1 MGVRPDGQHG
11 PAGGGLDTLMECLTW
26 QGAQRVADWLVRAA
40 RPSSATSDAADFW
53 YGATTK
59 ALAPILLAAACSG
72 GTMAQVVQWVD
83 GQEDEPVR
91 FALEANGE
99 EEAVTAF
106 EAISMWDER
115 TRGSVYATAQ
125 TVLIAYTDP
134 GVLASAMSAELRAKH
149 LLDGGCHTAYLCA
162 PAHEQRRLQPLF
174 ATLVQE
180 IVAHAYD
187 RATETGTPL
196 DPPLLLVLDEC
207 ANIAPLRE
215 LATLASTGAGQGIQ
229 LVSVFQ
235 DMAQIN
241 AVYGRDRA
249 PTIVSNHRAKVIL
262 SGIADPHTLEYLVP
276 TARRRGGTPGI
287 GDLGRRGPPLHHRVR
302 RLPQPRARQ
311 CAPGDAAGPGHPR
324 LRPPPSRADRAATLV
339 QRTPAAST
347 REATPA
353 PYGGRATV
361 KTMLEDLSTLPP
373 KRLEKQLEK
382 LAHDALPCHAV
393 TVFEGS
399 PTRASPSRS
408 TSTRADE
415 ATFSTSPASSRTI
428 QPFRRPAAGRSS
440 PRLGDTTYWRL
451 LLRVSFERPVHCAL
465 HRRLRRPRPPERPA
479 ARERSRS
486 SSPPAASS
494 SPSTD
499 GSTPNGQSSGSRR
512 RSHASLSSSC
522 SRPSAYSS
530 DALYR
535 SRTSAGASWV
545 RAPRGISSSV
555 RSAAASD
562 ARSIVRDWCLAS
574 SSEVTVSAS
583 RASARSIAWRCRSMS
598 ARSFPSAAA

>member
-1 MGVRPDGQHG
+1 MKSGARATRFPSGGAPEAHPLETLAIRLFLGLVAVGALLWLTGQLSGRIFGGAWPSVEPSEVGAVVVEYPNHVGDPAQAWPARARGLVPGPVAFYATFVALLLPALVAAVWLTARRGDRRAGARGARWARSRDLRPLRPHG
-11 PAGGGLDTLMECLTW
+11 RGLGRLTLGRINRRLVMAEPRESAIVIGPTQTGKTTGFAIPAILEWPGPVVATSVKTDLLRDTLTARSSRRGAETWVYDPTGSTGLPGAGWTPLMECLTW

-99 EEAVTAF
+99 EEAASAF

-125 TVLIAYTDP
+125 TVLVAYTDP
-134 GVLASAMSAELRAKH
+134 GVLASAMSTELRAKH

-187 RATETGTPL
+187 RATEAGTPL
-196 DPPLLLVLDEC
+196 NPPLLLVLDEC

-262 SGIADPHTLEYLVP
+262 SGIADPHTLEYL
-276 TARRRGGTPGI
+276 ARLLGDEEVRQVSATSGGEGRHSTTESVAYRNLAPANVLREMRPGQGI
-287 GDLGRRGPPLHHRVR
+287 LVYGHLPPARIALRPWFKERQLR
-302 RLPQPRARQ
+302 RLAR
-311 CAPGDAAGPGHPR
+311 
-324 LRPPPSRADRAATLV
+324 
-339 QRTPAAST
+339 
-347 REATPA
+347 
-353 PYGGRATV
+353 
-361 KTMLEDLSTLPP
+361 
-373 KRLEKQLEK
+373 
-382 LAHDALPCHAV
+382 
-393 TVFEGS
+393 
-399 PTRASPSRS
+399 
-408 TSTRADE
+408 
-415 ATFSTSPASSRTI
+415 
-428 QPFRRPAAGRSS
+428 
-440 PRLGDTTYWRL
+440 
-451 LLRVSFERPVHCAL
+451 
-465 HRRLRRPRPPERPA
+465 
-479 ARERSRS
+479 
-486 SSPPAASS
+486 
-494 SPSTD
+494 
-499 GSTPNGQSSGSRR
+499 
-512 RSHASLSSSC
+512 
-522 SRPSAYSS
+522 
-530 DALYR
+530 
-535 SRTSAGASWV
+535 
-545 RAPRGISSSV
+545 
-555 RSAAASD
+555 
-562 ARSIVRDWCLAS
+562 
-574 SSEVTVSAS
+574 
-583 RASARSIAWRCRSMS
+583 
-598 ARSFPSAAA
+598 

>member
-1 MGVRPDGQHG
+1 MKTDWSAPRF
-11 PAGGGLDTLMECLTW
+11 PAGATPDAHPLETLALRVLAGLTAAGALLWLAGQLSGRLTSGTWPPVRLSEIGSVVIEYPNHVGDPARAWPARAQDLVPGPLAFYGTFMALVLPVLVAAVWFSVHGAAREGAARGARWAGRRDLRSLRAHGHDSGRLSLGRVNGRLVAAEPRQSAIVIGPTQTGKTTGFAIPAILEWQGPVVATSVKTDLLRETLTARSSRRDAETWVYDPTGSTGLPGAGWTPLMESLNW

-53 YGATTK
+53 YGATSK

-134 GVLASAMSAELRAKH
+134 GVLASAMSAELRAEH

-180 IVAHAYD
+180 IVGHAYD
-187 RATETGTPL
+187 RSTETGKPL

-235 DMAQIN
+235 DIAQIN

-262 SGIADPHTLEYLVP
+262 SGIADPPTLEYLARLLGDEEVRHVSATSGTEGRHSTTESVAYRKLAPANVLREMRPGKGILVYGHLPP
-276 TARRRGGTPGI
+276 TPIA
-287 GDLGRRGPPLHHRVR
+287 
-302 RLPQPRARQ
+302 
-311 CAPGDAAGPGHPR
+311 
-324 LRPPPSRADRAATLV
+324 LRPWFK
-339 QRTPAAST
+339 
-347 REATPA
+347 E
-353 PYGGRATV
+353 
-361 KTMLEDLSTLPP
+361 
-373 KRLEKQLEK
+373 
-382 LAHDALPCHAV
+382 
-393 TVFEGS
+393 
-399 PTRASPSRS
+399 
-408 TSTRADE
+408 
-415 ATFSTSPASSRTI
+415 
-428 QPFRRPAAGRSS
+428 
-440 PRLGDTTYWRL
+440 
-451 LLRVSFERPVHCAL
+451 
-465 HRRLRRPRPPERPA
+465 RRLRRL
-479 ARERSRS
+479 ARL
-486 SSPPAASS
+486 
-494 SPSTD
+494 
-499 GSTPNGQSSGSRR
+499 GRR
-512 RSHASLSSSC
+512 RPEAALS
-522 SRPSAYSS
+522 
-530 DALYR
+530 
-535 SRTSAGASWV
+535 
-545 RAPRGISSSV
+545 
-555 RSAAASD
+555 
-562 ARSIVRDWCLAS
+562 
-574 SSEVTVSAS
+574 
-583 RASARSIAWRCRSMS
+583 
-598 ARSFPSAAA
+598 